1 VDSVEANKEC
11 INPIENAIYSME
23 QFKFSNLKETASH
36 VIRGRQG
43 RKLRFIIK

>member
-1 VDSVEANKEC
+1 VDGVEANQEC

-23 QFKFSNLKETASH
+23 QFNFSNLKETASH